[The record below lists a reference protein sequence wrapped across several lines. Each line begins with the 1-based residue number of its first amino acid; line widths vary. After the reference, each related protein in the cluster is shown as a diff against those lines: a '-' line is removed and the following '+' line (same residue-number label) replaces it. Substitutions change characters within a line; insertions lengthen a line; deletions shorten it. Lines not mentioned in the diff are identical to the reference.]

1 MMIGYL
7 KGMQMAMQQSC
18 AITARITHSV
28 EAMVKETDIRTTHL
42 VKEIFFS
49 PDRKCVIVEGIKE
62 DVHKISRKE
71 RLPRKK
77 YIGM

>member
-1 MMIGYL
+1 MD
-7 KGMQMAMQQSC
+7 AMG
-18 AITARITHSV
+18 
-28 EAMVKETDIRTTHL
+28 KETDTRTTHL

-49 PDRKCVIVEGIKE
+49 SDRKCVIVEGIKE

>member
-42 VKEIFFS
+42 VKEIVFFS
-49 PDRKCVIVEGIKE
+49 DRKCISIEEIKE
-62 DVHKISRKE
+62 DVYQMSRKE
-71 RLPRKK
+71 RLQRKK
-77 YIGM
+77 YIGV